1 MLRSRG
7 ARQMFVLAFAV
18 GAAAV
23 GLVSTWGLAS
33 AAADLPDGRVYEEV
47 SPANKNGNY
56 VASGGIAV
64 PVEGFGYAAAAAG
77 GDAVVFLGSGAMG
90 ETASSMLQP
99 YVSRRTPGV
108 GWSTASVA
116 PTQQG
121 RTQFVGGPIG
131 LLASADMSRFAFTS
145 NSAGVYSPE
154 EPLGPTGSAN
164 LYLSQGPFAAPLWL
178 GKPSVP
184 DAIPQPGA
192 IKICEG
198 CYRFVGG
205 SQSLNTV
212 YFTYSGTL
220 LAQDASRAPNVGDGQ
235 SEDSTDAWGFYEWS
249 GGTLAEAGVLPDGTV
264 SPFGAVPAA
273 LAGDLFRA
281 SGKSGQPAE
290 LDNEVSADGSRA
302 FFVSPDPDV
311 PAGTPPELYVRETAA
326 DGSKST
332 VLVSQSQLPGH
343 VGEPA
348 PNGTVAMPDA
358 LNISKISGGQSY
370 VYASA
375 NGSQAFF
382 ASRDR
387 LTLAAPEDGEVKEY
401 DFDVDTGVLTYL
413 PNVRGAIV
421 AASANGSDFLF
432 EDTASEPGELELWR
446 SRPNG
451 GTVTEVAQLPQPPE
465 LEGGR
470 YGGHLDVEGR
480 ASVDGLVFV
489 FDTNSPLPGAFN
501 NQAGYSEVYRY
512 ETAGETLT
520 CVSCPPAGVP
530 QSGDAFISYDD
541 GPGGND
547 RPLSSEDSRVMSAD
561 GSSVF
566 FDTPDPLVA
575 RDINGKRD
583 VYEWENGSVHLI
595 SSGTSTEES
604 YYLDNSESGGDVFF
618 STAAGMVPGDTDA
631 AYDVYDA
638 RIPRPGDSPPPAAVP
653 CQGDVCQGP
662 PSVPSL
668 LGAPASA
675 TFTGLGNVTSSP
687 VQTITVKSGLKS
699 KKKKREKRKKK
710 GKAKR
715 KVVRASK
722 REGRGR

>member
-23 GLVSTWGLAS
+23 GLVATWGLAN
-33 AAADLPDGRVYEEV
+33 AAADLPDGRVYEQV

-56 VASGGIAV
+56 VASGGLV
-64 PVEGFGYAAAAAG
+64 TPVEHYGYAAASAD
-77 GDAVVFLGSGAMG
+77 GDAAVFLGSGAMG

-99 YVSRRTPGV
+99 YVAHRTPGV

-116 PTQQG
+116 PVQQG
-121 RTQFVGGPIG
+121 RTQLLGGPIG

-145 NSAGVYSPE
+145 NLDGVYSPE

-178 GKPSVP
+178 GKPLVS

-192 IKICEG
+192 IKICSG
-198 CYRFVGG
+198 CYRLVGG
-205 SQSLNTV
+205 SPSLGTV

-235 SEDSTDAWGFYEWS
+235 SDNSTDAWGFYEWS

-264 SPFGAVPAA
+264 SPFGAVPAG
-273 LAGDLFRA
+273 LAGVVDRGSLT
-281 SGKSGQPAE
+281 SGQPAE

-311 PAGTPPELYVRETAA
+311 HAGTPPELYVRETAA

-332 VLVSQSQLPGH
+332 MLVSQSQLPGH

-348 PNGTVAMPDA
+348 
-358 LNISKISGGQSY
+358 SGGQSY

-413 PNVRGAIV
+413 PNVGGAIV

-432 EDTASEPGELELWR
+432 EDTASEQRELELWR
-446 SRPNG
+446 SGPNG
-451 GTVTEVAQLPQPPE
+451 GSVTEVAQLPQPPE
-465 LEGGR
+465 PEGGR
-470 YGGHLDVEGR
+470 YEGLEGR
-480 ASVDGLVFV
+480 ASVDGSVFV

-501 NQAGYSEVYRY
+501 NQAGYGEVYRY
-512 ETAGETLT
+512 ETASNTLT

-530 QSGDAFISYDD
+530 QSGDAFTSYDD

-547 RPLSSEDSRVMSAD
+547 RPLSSEDSRVISAD

-595 SSGTSTEES
+595 SSGTSSEES

-638 RIPRPGDSPPPAAVP
+638 RIPRAGDTPPPAAVP
-653 CQGDVCQGP
+653 CQGDVCQGL

-675 TFTGLGNVTSSP
+675 TFTGLGNATPSP
-687 VQTITVKSGLKS
+687 VQTVKTKSGLKS
-699 KKKKREKRKKK
+699 KKKKSKKKKREKSKKRERAK
-710 GKAKR
+710 G

>member
-23 GLVSTWGLAS
+23 GLVSMWGLAS

-99 YVSRRTPGV
+99 YVARRTPGV

-116 PTQQG
+116 PGQQG
-121 RTQFVGGPIG
+121 RTQLSGGPIG

-178 GKPSVP
+178 GKPLVP

-192 IKICEG
+192 IKSCPG
-198 CYRFVGG
+198 CYRLVGG
-205 SQSLNTV
+205 SPALGTV
-212 YFTYSGTL
+212 YFAYSGTL
-220 LAQDASRAPNVGDGQ
+220 LAQDSSRAPNVGDGQ
-235 SEDSTDAWGFYEWS
+235 GDGAWGFYEWS
-249 GGTLAEAGVLPDGTV
+249 GGTLAEAGVLPDGSV

-273 LAGDLFRA
+273 LAGVEDRGGLA
-281 SGKSGQPAE
+281 SGQPAE

-302 FFVSPDPDV
+302 FFVSPDG
-311 PAGTPPELYVRETAA
+311 GTPPELYVRETAA

-343 VGEPA
+343 LGEPA
-348 PNGTVAMPDA
+348 TDGTVAMPDA
-358 LNISKISGGQSY
+358 LNILGIFRGQSY
-370 VYASA
+370 VYAST

-413 PNVRGAIV
+413 PNVGGAIV
-421 AASANGSDFLF
+421 AASADGSDFLF
-432 EDTASEPGELELWR
+432 EDGGLELWR
-446 SRPNG
+446 SGPSG
-451 GTVTEVAQLPQPPE
+451 GSVTEVAQLPSPPE
-465 LEGGR
+465 LGDR
-470 YGGHLDVEGR
+470 YRGLLDVEGR
-480 ASVDGLVFV
+480 ASADGSVFV

-501 NQAGYSEVYRY
+501 NKAGYSEVYRY

-547 RPLSSEDSRVMSAD
+547 RPLSSEDSRVISAD
-561 GSSVF
+561 GSRVF
-566 FDTPDPLVA
+566 FDTPDSLVA
-575 RDINGKRD
+575 RDVNGRRD

-595 SSGTSTEES
+595 SSGTSGEES

-618 STAAGMVPGDTDA
+618 NTAAGMVPGDTDA

-638 RIPRPGDSPPPAAVP
+638 RIPRAGDTPPPAAVP

-675 TFTGLGNVTSSP
+675 TFTGLGNATPSP
-687 VQTITVKSGLKS
+687 VQTVKAKSGLKS
-699 KKKKREKRKKK
+699 KKKKSKKKKREKTKKRGKTK
-710 GKAKR
+710 G